1 MGRSMAWEDV
11 AEPVAEHLRAV
22 EGELKHELS
31 LIGSPI
37 EEELLRVV
45 DAGGKR
51 IRPLLVLL
59 VANAGQP
66 DWVIARC
73 AACAVEMV
81 HTASLLHD
89 DVLDDASVR
98 RGTPTLHVT
107 RGAKAAVLGGDV
119 LYCRALELC
128 LERNLAEVAVALA
141 RAARLMAEA
150 EVGQIVRDGELDWT
164 TREYIQV
171 IRQKTGGLFAAA
183 AGVGAYV
190 AGLARNG
197 EAFRAFGLHLG
208 TAFQIVDDV
217 LDYLPRRS
225 DWGKES
231 LADLRQRRATLPL
244 LLARERGV
252 VDGWPPA
259 PAASQ
264 LLHKCGALDEALQI
278 ARGETEQALEHLQT
292 LEYAS
297 TRRALSQLCRLVT
310 GQCT

>member
-1 MGRSMAWEDV
+1 MGSSAAWGVV

-22 EGELKHELS
+22 ERELRNELS

-37 EEELLRVV
+37 EEELVRVV
-45 DAGGKR
+45 EAGGKR
-51 IRPLLVLL
+51 IRPLLLLL
-59 VANAGQP
+59 VANAGRP
-66 DWVIARC
+66 NWVAARC

-128 LERNLAEVAVALA
+128 LERNLAEVAVVLA

-150 EVGQIVRDGELDWT
+150 EADQIVRDGELDWST
-164 TREYIQV
+164 QEYIEL

-190 AGLARNG
+190 GGLTGHG
-197 EAFRAFGLHLG
+197 EAFRDFGLHLG

-217 LDYLPRRS
+217 LDYLPGQTN
-225 DWGKES
+225 WGKES
-231 LADLRQRRATLPL
+231 LADLRQQRATLPL
-244 LLARERGV
+244 LLACERGA

-264 LLHKCGALDEALQI
+264 LLEECGALDEALRV
-278 ARGETEQALEHLQT
+278 ARGETEQALDRLRAVEST
-292 LEYAS
+292 S
-297 TRRALSQLCRLVT
+297 TRETLSQLCRVVT